1 MTTWKLI
8 GKAWIV
14 DNTRVIQWIA
24 AAAARGI
31 AWFLAGKLGIEA
43 AQSNELGTALAE
55 ALAALVV
62 AGIAIYTSVK
72 GRGKLLATPP
82 PTKR

>member
-31 AWFLAGKLGIEA
+31 AWFLAGKLGLEA
-43 AQSNELGTALAE
+43 AQSNELGTALA
-55 ALAALVV
+55 VS
-62 AGIAIYTSVK
+62 GIAIYTSVK
-72 GRGKLLATPP
+72 GRRKLLATPP
-82 PTKR
+82 PKQ